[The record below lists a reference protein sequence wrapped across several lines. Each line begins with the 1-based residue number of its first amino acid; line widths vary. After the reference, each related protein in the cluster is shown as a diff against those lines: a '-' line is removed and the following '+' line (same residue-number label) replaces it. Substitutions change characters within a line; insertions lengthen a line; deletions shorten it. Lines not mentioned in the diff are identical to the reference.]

1 MTRASDAAR
10 PFARAEIMAV
20 GSELLTPLRSD
31 TNSLFLTGRLNE
43 LGIDVRTK
51 TIVGDHLDDLSQVFR
66 QALARADLL
75 VVSGGLGPTDDDLT
89 RVAVAQVLGRSLE
102 VDERIVDG
110 IRKRFESR
118 GLRMPEINRRQGMVP
133 QGAIVVENANG
144 TAPGLWIDH
153 GEKAIVLLPGPPR
166 ELRPMFDRVMR
177 DHLRR
182 HTGSQRIFRRVL
194 QVTGPTESHVEER
207 AQPIY
212 SRWQTAEHRI
222 STTILAAPGQIELHL
237 LTRAA
242 SEAEAEAIL
251 DRATQEL
258 AAGLGC
264 DVFSTDGR
272 PLEQVVGEQLRVR
285 GYRIAI
291 AESCTGGLMMSRLTD
306 VPGSSDYVESALVT
320 YSNRAKV
327 ELLGVPDA
335 VIQQHG
341 AVSEPVAVAMASGA
355 RTRGR
360 ADIGVGITGVAG
372 PGGGTEG
379 KPVGTVSIAVVGPG
393 DQTRARTAR
402 FPGSREQVK
411 FQASQAALDM
421 IRRLLLEAER

>member
-10 PFARAEIMAV
+10 AFARAEIIAV

-51 TIVGDHLDDLSQVFR
+51 TIVGDHLGDLSQVFR
-66 QALARADLL
+66 QALDRADLL

-89 RVAVAQVLGRSLE
+89 RVAVAQVLGRSLV

-118 GLRMPEINRRQGMVP
+118 GLRMADINRRQGMVP
-133 QGAIVVENANG
+133 EGAIVVKNANG

-153 GEKAIVLLPGPPR
+153 GEKAIALLPGPSR
-166 ELRPMFDRVMR
+166 ELRPMFDRVVR
-177 DHLRR
+177 DYLRP
-182 HTGSQRIFRRVL
+182 HTGSKRLFRCVL
-194 QVTGPTESHVEER
+194 QVTGQTESHVEEK

-212 SRWQTAEHRI
+212 SRWQTAEHPI

-242 SEAEAEAIL
+242 SEEEAEAIL

-272 PLEQVVGEQLRVR
+272 TLEQVVGDQLRVR

-291 AESCTGGLMMSRLTD
+291 AESCTGGLMTSRLTD

-341 AVSEPVAVAMASGA
+341 AVSEPVAVAMARGA
-355 RTRGR
+355 RARGR
-360 ADIGVGITGVAG
+360 ADIGVGITGIAG

-379 KPVGTVSIAVVGPG
+379 KRVGTVSIAVAGPG
-393 DQTRARTAR
+393 GQTRARTAR
-402 FPGSREQVK
+402 FPGGREQVK